1 MTSNLE
7 TRQQFKK
14 QLQDEYSLKG
24 IESMMCLE
32 FFKHYFC
39 LGTKDRRRLESFR
52 KQVVSLNLSSHNL

>member
-32 FFKHYFC
+32 FFKHYFASEQK
-39 LGTKDRRRLESFR
+39 TEED
-52 KQVVSLNLSSHNL
+52 